1 MDVLEHIKTLLRDHE
16 RAFIPGFG
24 GFVKEYVPARIDR
37 RRDLFL
43 PPTCTL
49 SFNTRLAKED
59 GILAERLMNDEGKD
73 FETAKRKVQEVA
85 SEWERVLQQKKRL
98 ELKGIGIIHLD
109 DEGKKRFEP
118 DPDPELETSA
128 YGLSAF
134 YQTPVSRSMDR
145 EEGQNPARPME
156 EEEDP
161 EKEEKPE
168 PVGTTRG
175 KKKVLRAAAVLVPLL
190 LLLGFGTA
198 IGIRNSSE
206 SADFLNVLPG
216 SPSSDE
222 RYHPRNGEVR
232 PDSIEL
238 FPEGT
243 RKGDPKTPPFPYK
256 VSHDGPEYTVIG
268 EEEFPGPNSGGEKE
282 RGAYYIV
289 GGCFQMEANALA
301 RLRALRDQG
310 FSARILDRKR
320 KGLHVVA
327 FDSYADRRR
336 AMRELRSIRRS
347 MEDAWLL
354 HQP

>member
-1 MDVLEHIKTLLRDHE
+1 MNVLEHIKTLLRDHE

-37 RRDLFL
+37 TRDLFL

-73 FETAKRKVQEVA
+73 FESAKRKVQEVA
-85 SEWERVLQQKKRL
+85 SEWERILQQKKRL

-128 YGLSAF
+128 HGLGAF
-134 YQTPVSRSMDR
+134 YQAPVSRSMDR
-145 EEGQNPARPME
+145 EKGQNPAHPME
-156 EEEDP
+156 EEEGP

-168 PVGTTRG
+168 PIGATRG
-175 KKKVLRAAAVLVPLL
+175 KKKVLRAAAVLLPLL

-216 SPSSDE
+216 FPSSDD
-222 RYHPRNGEVR
+222 RYHPREGGSL
-232 PDSIEL
+232 PDTNEL
-238 FPEGT
+238 FPE
-243 RKGDPKTPPFPYK
+243 RPEKGNPRTPPFPYK
-256 VSHDGPEYTVIG
+256 VSHNGPEFTVIA
-268 EEEFPGPNSGGEKE
+268 EEKFPGPNSGEKK
-282 RGAYYIV
+282 RAAYYIV
-289 GGCFQMEANALA
+289 GGCFQMEANARA
-301 RLRALRDQG
+301 RLRALREQG

-327 FDSYADRRR
+327 FDSYADRPR
-336 AMRELRSIRRS
+336 AVRELRSIRRS
-347 MEDAWLL
+347 MQDAWLL